1 MKKIGFF
8 NSKGGCGKTTSLF
21 HIAGV
26 LADNGMKVL
35 AVDLD
40 KQGDTTNALLSEDE
54 SEYSDNGKN
63 VLDFFRGDAAFED
76 VVKKNYTKKIG
87 CRKPTYVG
95 IDVLPYSPK
104 LENQRLLKEIELSDK
119 MDDFNEYDFV
129 LIDCP
134 PSNRAIEKIVLE
146 QLADGI
152 LVPMSSDLDSIRGY
166 GALVDKVD
174 QAREKNVNLNILG
187 IYMSMYDGRVGTQRE
202 LLSLMR
208 SSFDTFIDVQIP
220 HSAAIVDSKLAGRP
234 ISFYKKTNVK
244 DTMEQLTQ
252 ETINRL

>member
-1 MKKIGFF
+1 M
-8 NSKGGCGKTTSLF
+8 
-21 HIAGV
+21 
-26 LADNGMKVL
+26 
-35 AVDLD
+35 
-40 KQGDTTNALLSEDE
+40 
-54 SEYSDNGKN
+54 
-63 VLDFFRGDAAFED
+63 
-76 VVKKNYTKKIG
+76 
-87 CRKPTYVG
+87 
-95 IDVLPYSPK
+95 
-104 LENQRLLKEIELSDK
+104 
-119 MDDFNEYDFV
+119 
-129 LIDCP
+129 
-134 PSNRAIEKIVLE
+134 LE

-234 ISFYKKTNVK
+234 ISFYK
-244 DTMEQLTQ
+244 
-252 ETINRL
+252 

>member
-95 IDVLPYSPK
+95 IDVLPYSP
-104 LENQRLLKEIELSDK
+104 
-119 MDDFNEYDFV
+119 
-129 LIDCP
+129 CP

-252 ETINRL
+252 EIINRL

>member
-166 GALVDKVD
+166 GK
-174 QAREKNVNLNILG
+174 RT
-187 IYMSMYDGRVGTQRE
+187 S
-202 LLSLMR
+202 LL
-208 SSFDTFIDVQIP
+208 T
-220 HSAAIVDSKLAGRP
+220 
-234 ISFYKKTNVK
+234 
-244 DTMEQLTQ
+244 
-252 ETINRL
+252 